1 VTIQTRSHLIRAG
14 AGKVRVLRLA
24 VVGRFVYPLRYTAR
38 SGPGCC
44 QYCGCTDR
52 YGCGGGCGWANA
64 SHTICTRCLEQEL
77 LP

>member
-1 VTIQTRSHLIRAG
+1 MTEVRSHLIRAG
-14 AGKVRVLRLA
+14 AGRVKVLRLA

-44 QYCGCTDR
+44 TYCGCTDQF
-52 YGCGGGCGWANA
+52 GCVSGCSWVDLA
-64 SHTICTRCLEQEL
+64 HTVCSRCFNRSM